1 MSLDIFV
8 PISVGELLDKI
19 SILQIKQNSILDA
32 VKLVNVSNE
41 LRILMEIMERA
52 GVTKHQEFDDLFQ
65 IMFEINRRGWDYEDQ
80 IRELMVRPG
89 SDQEFIDLAVTLHKN
104 NDSRMAHKKR
114 INLTFNS
121 SIIEEKSYKDAP

>member
-1 MSLDIFV
+1 MSLNIFAPV
-8 PISVGELLDKI
+8 SVGELLDKI

-52 GVTKHQEFDDLFQ
+52 GVTKHQEFDELFQ
-65 IMFEINRRGWDYEDQ
+65 TMFEINRRGWDYEDQ

-121 SIIEEKSYKDAP
+121 NIIEEKSYKDAP

>member
-1 MSLDIFV
+1 MSLNIFV

-41 LRILMEIMERA
+41 LRILMEIMERN

-121 SIIEEKSYKDAP
+121 NIIEEKSYKDAP

>member
-121 SIIEEKSYKDAP
+121 NIIEEKSYKDAP

>member
-1 MSLDIFV
+1 MSLNIFV

-32 VKLVNVSNE
+32 AKLVNVSNE

-121 SIIEEKSYKDAP
+121 NIIEEKSYKDAP

>member
-1 MSLDIFV
+1 MSLNIFV

-32 VKLVNVSNE
+32 AKLVNVSNE
-41 LRILMEIMERA
+41 LRILMEIMERN

-121 SIIEEKSYKDAP
+121 NIIEEKSYKDAP

>member
-1 MSLDIFV
+1 MSLNIFV

-121 SIIEEKSYKDAP
+121 NIIEEKSYKDAP